1 MEFVSRVVINATRVY
16 WRELLYV
23 LRHVYSVYK
32 LCVCVLNPF
41 SFMLLLL
48 LFLLSPCKI
57 RAFCDAS
64 SLKGIAVPL
73 LLFATVLLGVLV
85 VVLPN
90 GVVQSLRLLPANQ
103 LLRVSFLILHDREL
117 QAQLGVRRC
126 DISLVVI

>member
-1 MEFVSRVVINATRVY
+1 MCVCLTLFFHATTPSLPFVS
-16 WRELLYV
+16 
-23 LRHVYSVYK
+23 
-32 LCVCVLNPF
+32 
-41 SFMLLLL
+41 
-48 LFLLSPCKI
+48 CKN

-64 SLKGIAVPL
+64 SLQGIAVPL

-90 GVVQSLRLLPANQ
+90 GVVQSLRLLPANH

-117 QAQLGVRRC
+117 RAQLGVRRC